1 MPQWTPRA
9 PRLEYTAK
17 DTIRELSTI
26 LLTMALK
33 ERSAA
38 RVESIRREERA
49 LDREDADK
57 KWELTLAYD
66 NLKDLRREQD
76 DVEAKL
82 ASATPVYEALLGPI
96 LPKEEKTSGAKEI
109 GGSNIEQFNTRIE
122 SLSGEI
128 ETSNEELTIMLSEI
142 ASISKIKENLS
153 AISMKYGDPE
163 KYDLPDFTPNK
174 IAETYNLPLDL
185 VERHLLHN
193 PYMFDQEVINSLN
206 REREQQEA
214 QIALVKLQQREIKSG
229 IVAENVVHN
238 RFTKDMDGL
247 LQRYKESGDEPE
259 ILQATLAKYEINGVN
274 IAAILVPEGTVPSEK
289 LLEERAL
296 AVNDMYNAFVS
307 FKTNTWDTVGLMRVV
322 NKFRARYDDIETKEI
337 EGKEYSK
344 KMLQERYRD
353 FMLAEF
359 NIDVTNIEPYVL
371 TASDP
376 LTGEQKLK
384 ELTPFTVI
392 RNDFD
397 RQELSKRDFYKK
409 NSVKIFGIYRGE
421 NPNIDKKKIIEMM
434 ETDYNNLST
443 TPGGRSQTEIME
455 IRDKL
460 VSADYPLAEL
470 SIRDVLGGVAKLATP
485 VAIKFEVV
493 KDELKKQDIEL
504 AIMDAYRPLDVQKR
518 AYDKWIAGGKVG
530 PKVANPE
537 MSFHTIGYAF
547 DLAQPKK
554 YGMNNE
560 KVFAALRKAGFI
572 QHDSEWWHWS
582 LEELK

>member
-1 MPQWTPRA
+1 
-9 PRLEYTAK
+9 
-17 DTIRELSTI
+17 
-26 LLTMALK
+26 MALNITY
-33 ERSAA
+33 ERSALA
-38 RVESIRREERA
+38 DLMADLPKLLLQYQLTLASWEREEDIRRKERQ
-49 LDREDADK
+49 LDRDDADK

-66 NLKDLRREQD
+66 SLKDLRRKQD
-76 DVEAKL
+76 DVKAKL

-96 LPKEEKTSGAKEI
+96 LPEEEKTADAKEI
-109 GGSNIEQFNTRIE
+109 GGSNIEQFKTRIE

-163 KYDLPDFTPNK
+163 KYDLPDFTPQK

-206 REREQQEA
+206 KLREQQEA
-214 QIALVKLQQREIKSG
+214 QIALVKLQQREIKSK
-229 IVAENVVHN
+229 IVAEKVVHN
-238 RFTKDMDGL
+238 RFTRDFDGL
-247 LQRYKESGDEPE
+247 IKRHVESGDEPE
-259 ILQATLAKYEINGVN
+259 SLQAALAGYEIDGVN

-322 NKFRARYDDIETKEI
+322 NKFRDRYDDIETKEI
-337 EGKEYSK
+337 EEKEYSK
-344 KMLQERYRD
+344 EMLQERYRD

-376 LTGEQKLK
+376 LTGEQMLK

-392 RNDFD
+392 RNDFN

-409 NSVKIFGIYRGE
+409 NSVKIFDIYRGE
-421 NPNIDKKKIIEMM
+421 NPNIDKEKIIDMM

-504 AIMDAYRPLDVQKR
+504 AIMDAYRPRDVQKK
-518 AYDKWIAGGKVG
+518 AYDKWIAGGGKG
-530 PKVANPE
+530 PTVANPD

-547 DLAQPKK
+547 DLAQPEE